1 MFSLNRVRLSSEVRN
16 YAKLDPAT
24 AGSVVTINPDGLSM
38 STSQSG
44 CCISNVGKSTGR
56 WYFEAKCVDASQK
69 ATMVGLVNRV
79 TFNKNIYPGAPNN
92 GWCYYFYDGTK
103 YFNDT
108 TTPYAPSPAYNEWVG
123 FYFDAGAKTLGVI
136 SNGIDRGLLATG
148 MTGELFVI
156 FGNGSSAKS
165 GIQVVNFGA
174 TPFVFEPPPLYNRG
188 LYV

>member
-1 MFSLNRVRLSSEVRN
+1 
-16 YAKLDPAT
+16 
-24 AGSVVTINPDGLSM
+24 M

-136 SNGIDRGLLATG
+136 SNDIDRGLLATG